1 MKKFS
6 SLFKIL
12 KAVLI
17 VAVAVLLVRSVYNGV
32 RYSRW
37 SSLPAAQVLSESGG
51 RYEEFLSFAE
61 DRSDGAHET
70 FLNLCGKLD
79 WKQLSLS
86 GSESVAFT
94 CDSLLGTVRLLI
106 VDSASGRVVHDDLI
120 GSAQEIPME
129 AGSYQIYLLG
139 NWFTGSV
146 EIQHKGGSAL

>member
-17 VAVAVLLVRSVYNGV
+17 VAVAVLLARSVYNGV

-37 SSLPAAQVLSESGG
+37 SSLSAAQVLSESGG

-94 CDSLLGTVRLLI
+94 CDSLLGTLRLLI
-106 VDSASGRVVHDDLI
+106 VDSASGRSSAVFSSR
-120 GSAQEIPME
+120 GS
-129 AGSYQIYLLG
+129 
-139 NWFTGSV
+139 
-146 EIQHKGGSAL
+146 GGSTRCVPLTANTQPSSSAAASARPSAREIV

>member
-1 MKKFS
+1 MKKFNK
-6 SLFKIL
+6 LFKIL
-12 KAVLI
+12 KAVLL
-17 VAVAVLLVRSVYNGV
+17 VVVAVLLVRSVYNSV

-37 SSLPAAQVLSESGG
+37 SSLPAGEVLSEPGG
-51 RYEEFLSFAE
+51 HYEEFLSFAE
-61 DRSDGAHET
+61 DRSDGSHGT

-79 WKQLSLS
+79 WKRLSLS